1 MTDQQLMH
9 DTRSQ
14 LHLTQ
19 SEMAEKVGYNSQS
32 AISDIERGEKKLSNP
47 VRTFLHYIREHELKE
62 E

>member
-9 DTRSQ
+9 NTRTK

-47 VRTFLHYIREHELKE
+47 VRKFLHYITEHELNG
-62 E
+62 